1 MKEKLKKS
9 IVEVTIEEHLSK
21 TITVEVPNELE
32 NLNDKEIYAIEKVRD
47 MYKNAEI
54 VLDANDF
61 NGTTL
66 VQTHDVE
73 SDTWSEWTNL

>member
-1 MKEKLKKS
+1 MEKLKKS

-73 SDTWSEWTNL
+73 SDTLSEWTNL